1 MVVLTVEMTDLV
13 FSLDNVVAAVSLS
26 SKFWVVMLGVAI
38 GILMMRFA
46 AGLFSYAVKSEPI
59 LKKAAY
65 ILVLIIGV
73 ELLVEEIGRVD
84 INEWLRFGLSVS
96 AILLCLVYAHSRLL
110 QRLEPLFV
118 WLAHGFARVNSL
130 VDWMLRPLY
139 AFFRLVGRGVR
150 ALTAHAPLTTVE
162 ETENN
167 K

>member
-1 MVVLTVEMTDLV
+1 
-13 FSLDNVVAAVSLS
+13 
-26 SKFWVVMLGVAI
+26 MLGVAI

-46 AGLFSYAVKSEPI
+46 AGLFSYAVRSEPI

-84 INEWLRFGLSVS
+84 INEWLRFGISVS
-96 AILLCLVYAHSRLL
+96 AILLCLLYAHSGLL
-110 QRLEPLFV
+110 QRLQPVFE
-118 WLAHGFARVNSL
+118 WLARGFARVNSL
-130 VDWMLRPLY
+130 VDWVLEPLY
-139 AFFRLVGRGVR
+139 AFFHLIGRGIK
-150 ALTAHAPLTTVE
+150 ALTSHTLLATAE